1 MNSNIFDIITRK
13 SNRIKLD
20 SSRKYNSRGYSCVPY
35 EAIIVENEEYP
46 DNYFLVHKNMIFE
59 TGLCDSSYDVYK
71 FDKEGNLISKEDY
84 TKSFFRTMKVIKK
97 I

>member
-1 MNSNIFDIITRK
+1 MNSKTFDLIVNHSK
-13 SNRIKLD
+13 KIKLQA
-20 SSRKYNSRGYSCVPY
+20 SLKYKNQGYSCVPY
-35 EAIIVENEEYP
+35 EELIVENEEYQ

-71 FDKEGNLISKEDY
+71 FDKEGKLISKEDY
-84 TKSFFRTMKVIKK
+84 PKSFFGKMKVIEQ